1 MKIKIIVIF
10 ICILFSTTAFLPIVS
25 SIEEKGIAHLV
36 FEFNSED
43 ECGCYS
49 QQRHGLGYVPLNE
62 WVEGRP
68 LPEPTGTLPNSLDWR
83 SHTYNNITGD
93 WTTSAKDQG
102 SCGSCWIFAAIG
114 TLEAAIN
121 IAYSNPNLDY
131 DLSDQYILS
140 CYSYGWGCN
149 GGHPYSAFNYLK
161 NNQGG
166 AIPETCFPYQ
176 ANHNI
181 PCSDKC
187 TDWMDQLIKTVTDYQ
202 HYSSVS
208 ALQMKAQL
216 ANGPICASMKV
227 YDNFWRPAYY
237 PPGSVW
243 DANGVY
249 LGPAGPYI
257 ETHSVM
263 IVGYNDNPGYWICK
277 NSWGTGWGPAGMN
290 GFFGMPYG
298 MCDIESEMDF
308 VTFLPGVAPDK
319 PNTPSG
325 PTSGKILIPQTYS
338 TSTTDLDG
346 DKVYYKFDWDDGTSG
361 SWLGP
366 FNSGQT
372 TSIPHIWFEEGSY
385 QIKVK
390 AKDVN
395 GRESPWSDPLPVTMP
410 RNRAE
415 INTFFNFLQNH
426 QFLLQLLQLFLKIK
440 IF

>member
-1 MKIKIIVIF
+1 MKSKIIVMLIF
-10 ICILFSTTAFLPIVS
+10 MLLMATLVLPLVS
-25 SIEEKGIAHLV
+25 SIDEDGVAHLV
-36 FEFNSED
+36 SKSNSEN
-43 ECGCYS
+43 ECGCFS
-49 QQRHGLGYVPLNE
+49 QQKHGLGYIPLTE
-62 WVEGRP
+62 WVEGIP
-68 LPEPTGTLPNSLDWR
+68 LPEQTGQLPNSLDWR
-83 SHTYNNITGD
+83 LHNYNNVTGD

-102 SCGSCWIFAAIG
+102 SCGSCWIFAAMG
-114 TLEAAIN
+114 ALESAIN
-121 IAYSNPNLDY
+121 IAYNNPNLDH
-131 DLSDQYILS
+131 DLSEQYILS
-140 CYSYGWGCN
+140 CYSNGWGCN

-216 ANGPICASMKV
+216 ANGPICVSMKV
-227 YDNFWRPAYY
+227 YDNFWRPQYY

-249 LGPAGPYI
+249 IGPAGPYI
-257 ETHSVM
+257 ESHSVV

-277 NSWGTGWGPAGMN
+277 NSWGTSWGPPGMD

-319 PNTPSG
+319 PSKPSG
-325 PTSGKILIPQTYS
+325 PTSGKILIPHTYS
-338 TSTTDLDG
+338 TSTIDSDG

-361 SWLGP
+361 NWLGP
-366 FNSGQT
+366 FTSGQT
-372 TSIPHIWFEEGSY
+372 ISIPHIWVEEGSY

-390 AKDVN
+390 AKDIN

-410 RNRAE
+410 RNRAAT
-415 INTFFNFLQNH
+415 NHFSNFLLNH
-426 QFLLQLLQLFLKIK
+426 PKLLQIFQLILNL
-440 IF
+440 